1 MNNQNNNKP
10 TALDFYKLFFKLE
23 QSLEHIKT
31 DLCSLKKSNHYLMI
45 LMSILLMGVLGVD
58 INRLLVLID
67 TKNLLRTETNEQ
79 PTNRLE

>member
-1 MNNQNNNKP
+1 MDNNQGKP
-10 TALDFYKLFFKLE
+10 TILDFYKLFYKLE
-23 QSLEHIKT
+23 ENLKHIKD

-67 TKNLLRTETNEQ
+67 TKNLIRSDTNGQ
-79 PTNRLE
+79 QTNRLE